1 MRVEQS
7 AVTPLVRVSEITKT
21 FGGVAALKSVS
32 FDIRPGTVHGL
43 VGANGAGKST
53 LIRTLAGIEHAD
65 SGVIEVDGVV
75 VDIATP
81 DDATKLGLAF
91 IHQEM
96 SLIPGWDVLRNM
108 SLGLPYTTRLGVIDW
123 RPTAAR
129 ATAVAKRLGIKFALS
144 TNVDNLS
151 TADQW
156 LVLIGRALMQDARM
170 IAMDEP
176 TASLSSAEANRLHQI
191 IRELVST
198 GTAVIFVSH
207 RLDEVS
213 SLCDDIT
220 VFKDGAVTKRVVG
233 EPTSKADLVRAIVG
247 RDLEVLERGNE
258 PTSHGRPILEVEGV
272 SNPALLRDIS
282 LTVHEGEVL
291 GLGGL
296 VGAGRTELARIIY
309 GADRRSAGEIRL
321 DGEKVAFA
329 QPTDAVAAG
338 IGFVPEERRSQGVFL
353 DRTIDFN
360 INLAKLDS
368 LTPSRFFPF
377 LNLKRGR
384 SRAQD
389 AADLVTVKAK
399 NVGALVGSLSGGN
412 QQKVVIARWLLDK
425 PKLLILDEPSRGVD
439 VGARAEVHR
448 VVRELAT
455 TGTAILAISSDNEE
469 LVALCDRVIVFAEGR
484 ITGELT
490 GTAITEDAI
499 VALSFA
505 RDEREELSA

>member
-1 MRVEQS
+1 MRVEERT
-7 AVTPLVRVSEITKT
+7 VPPLVRVKDITKT

-32 FDIRPGTVHGL
+32 FEIRPGTVHGL

-53 LIRTLAGIEHAD
+53 LIRTLAGIESPD
-65 SGVIEVDGVV
+65 SGVIEIDG
-75 VDIATP
+75 IPAEISTP
-81 DDATKLGLAF
+81 DDASKLGLAF

-96 SLIPGWDVLRNM
+96 SLIPGWDVMRNM
-108 SLGLPYTTRLGVIDW
+108 SLGIPPKTRLGIIDW
-123 RPTAAR
+123 RPTAVR
-129 ATAVAKRLGIKFALS
+129 ATAVAKRLGMKFPLS

-156 LVLIGRALMQDARM
+156 LVLIGRALMRDARL

-176 TASLSSAEANRLHQI
+176 TASLSSTEADRLHQI
-191 IRELVST
+191 IRELVSS
-198 GTAVIFVSH
+198 GTAVVFVSH

-220 VFKDGAVTKRVVG
+220 VFKDGAVTMRVVG
-233 EPTSKADLVRAIVG
+233 EPTSKSALVRAIVG
-247 RDLEVLERGNE
+247 RDLEIVERGHE
-258 PTSHGRPILEVEGV
+258 PNPHGRPILEVNQV
-272 SNPALLRDIS
+272 SNRALLRDIS

-309 GADRRSAGEIRL
+309 GADKRSAGEIRL
-321 DGEKVAFA
+321 DGEKVNFSE
-329 QPTDAVAAG
+329 PTDAVIAG

-360 INLAKLDS
+360 INLADIDA
-368 LTPSRFFPF
+368 LTPSRFLPF

-384 SRAQD
+384 SRAQ
-389 AADLVTVKAK
+389 AVADLVTVKAK
-399 NVGALVGSLSGGN
+399 NVAVLVGSLSGGN
-412 QQKVVIARWLLDK
+412 QQKVVIARWLLST

-448 VVRELAT
+448 VIRELAQ

-469 LVALCDRVIVFAEGR
+469 LVSLCDRVVVLAEGR
-484 ITGELT
+484 VTGELT
-490 GTAITEDAI
+490 GAEITEDAI
-499 VALSFA
+499 VSLSFA
-505 RDEREELSA
+505 RDERKEPTS